1 MARNRTSTLCSFLA
15 SAPPT
20 GESPLSWGPIPQR
33 IRGGY
38 SGWVRRKIERSLLS
52 GEALAPLRQSVQKC
66 RGPGHSQ
73 GPAWVNSLL
82 CLSSPPSCSFI
93 ISFSCQ
99 DTPFPAQRRLLFHR
113 KTVIDAGNG
122 MREGEH
128 CLLIFFSQQKV
139 EKTNGVNNIVLQ
151 TPRRE
156 WGGGTRSWEETQRG
170 GEEALPCLKERW
182 LLSDRCRVI

>member
-1 MARNRTSTLCSFLA
+1 MARNKTSTLCSFLA

-20 GESPLSWGPIPQR
+20 GESPLSWGPITQH
-33 IRGGY
+33 IRGEY

-122 MREGEH
+122 MREGGRTLSPDF
-128 CLLIFFSQQKV
+128 LLSTEGGENKR
-139 EKTNGVNNIVLQ
+139 GVNNIVLQ

-156 WGGGTRSWEETQRG
+156 WGGGTRSGEGTQRG
-170 GEEALPCLKERW
+170 GEEASPC
-182 LLSDRCRVI
+182 